1 MGDAPDLTTDL
12 EALVEAARHV
22 RERAYAPYSH
32 FLVGAALSA
41 GGRTFVGANFE
52 NASYGVS
59 ICAERGAVAA
69 MVAAGERRIDAV
81 AVVAGGEGPP
91 ASPCGACRQVLSEF
105 AAAGVPVVSQH
116 VDGRRAEWTIG
127 ELLPAAFSLDPGR

>member
-1 MGDAPDLTTDL
+1 MGDAPEPATDL
-12 EALVEAARHV
+12 ETLVQAARHV

-81 AVVAGGEGPP
+81 AIVAGGEGPP

-105 AAAGVPVVSQH
+105 AAAGVPLVSQH

-127 ELLPAAFSLDPGR
+127 ELLPAAFSLDPDR

>member
-1 MGDAPDLTTDL
+1 MADGPDLDGL
-12 EALVEAARHV
+12 LEAARHV
-22 RERAYAPYSH
+22 REHAYAPYSR

-59 ICAERGAVAA
+59 ICAERSAVAA

-81 AVVAGGEGPP
+81 AVVTGGEGPP

-105 AAAGVPVVSQH
+105 AGSDVPVVSQH
-116 VDGRRAEWTIG
+116 VDGRREEWTMG
-127 ELLPAAFSLDPGR
+127 GLLPAAFSLDPDR

>member
-1 MGDAPDLTTDL
+1 VAEAPDLDGL
-12 EALVEAARHV
+12 LEAARQV
-22 RERAYAPYSH
+22 REHAYAPYSR
-32 FLVGAALSA
+32 FLVGAAISA
-41 GGRTFVGANFE
+41 GGHTFIGANLE

-59 ICAERGAVAA
+59 ICAERSAVAA

-81 AVVAGGEGPP
+81 VVVSGGDGPP

-105 AAAGVPVVSQH
+105 AGPDVPVMSQH
-116 VDGRRAEWTIG
+116 VDGRRAGWTMG

>member
-1 MGDAPDLTTDL
+1 VADAPDL
-12 EALVEAARHV
+12 EALLEAARHV
-22 RERAYAPYSH
+22 REHAYAPYSR
-32 FLVGAALSA
+32 FLVGAAVSA
-41 GGRTFVGANFE
+41 GGHTFIGANFE

-81 AVVAGGEGPP
+81 AVVTGGEGPP

-105 AAAGVPVVSQH
+105 AAPDVPVVSQH
-116 VDGRRAEWTIG
+116 VDGRRERWTMG
-127 ELLPAAFSLDPGR
+127 TLLPAAFSLDPDR

>member
-1 MGDAPDLTTDL
+1 MADAPDLDGL
-12 EALVEAARHV
+12 LEAARHV
-22 RERAYAPYSH
+22 REHAYAPYSR

-59 ICAERGAVAA
+59 ICAERSAVAA

-81 AVVAGGEGPP
+81 AVVTGGEGPP

-105 AAAGVPVVSQH
+105 AGSDVPVVSQH
-116 VDGRRAEWTIG
+116 VDGRREEWTMG
-127 ELLPAAFSLDPGR
+127 GLLPAAFSLDPDR

>member
-1 MGDAPDLTTDL
+1 MADGPPDLD
-12 EALVEAARHV
+12 ALLEAARHV
-22 RERAYAPYSH
+22 REHAYAPYSR

-41 GGRTFVGANFE
+41 GGRMFIGANFE

-59 ICAERGAVAA
+59 ICAERSAVAA
-69 MVAAGERRIDAV
+69 MVAAGERTIDGV

-105 AAAGVPVVSQH
+105 ADAGVPVVSQH

-127 ELLPAAFSLDPGR
+127 ELLPAAFSLDPDR

>member
-1 MGDAPDLTTDL
+1 MVDRPELNGLLD
-12 EALVEAARHV
+12 AARHV
-22 RERAYAPYSH
+22 REHAYAPYSRL
-32 FLVGAALSA
+32 LVGAAISA

-59 ICAERGAVAA
+59 ICAERSAVAG
-69 MVAAGERRIDAV
+69 MVAAGERTIDAV
-81 AVVAGGEGPP
+81 AVVTGGDGPP

-105 AAAGVPVVSQH
+105 AGADVPVVSQH

-127 ELLPAAFSLDPGR
+127 ELLPAAFSLDPDR

>member
-1 MGDAPDLTTDL
+1 MADAPDVESLL
-12 EALVEAARHV
+12 EAARHV
-22 RERAYAPYSH
+22 REHAYAPYSR

-41 GGRTFVGANFE
+41 GGRTFIGANFE

-59 ICAERGAVAA
+59 ICAERSAVAA

-81 AVVAGGEGPP
+81 AVVAGGEGSP

-105 AAAGVPVVSQH
+105 AGSDVPVVSQH
-116 VDGRRAEWTIG
+116 VDGRREEWTMG
-127 ELLPAAFSLDPGR
+127 GLLPAAFSLDPDR

>member
-1 MGDAPDLTTDL
+1 MSEPVDL
-12 EALVEAARHV
+12 EALVAAARDV
-22 RERAYAPYSH
+22 RERAYAPYSR
-32 FLVGAALSA
+32 FQVGAAVSA

-81 AVVAGGEGPP
+81 AVAAGGDGPP

-105 AAAGVPVVSQH
+105 AEPGVPIVSQH
-116 VDGRRAEWTIG
+116 VDGPRASWTMG
-127 ELLPAAFSLDPGR
+127 ELLPAAFSLDPDR